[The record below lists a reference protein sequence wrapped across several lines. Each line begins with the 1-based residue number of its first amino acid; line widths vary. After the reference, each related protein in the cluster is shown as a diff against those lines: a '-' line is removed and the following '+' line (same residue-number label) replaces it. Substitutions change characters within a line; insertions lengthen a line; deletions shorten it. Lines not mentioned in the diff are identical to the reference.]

1 MEKRARTPSR
11 VGLAAAGVLC
21 LASVVLAQSDSGGD
35 GPSRLA
41 VGFSGVLLDDVNMND
56 ACAAIKIWTETVAR
70 NRGLPV
76 TTTTEVFVD
85 TAMIRKRLASREAN
99 LLVISMLDYLQIEGE
114 GLADP
119 WSVPTVGGKAFA
131 EYLVLVHRDSGIQK
145 LADLK
150 GKSLLMEKTG
160 YTNSLARLWLDVR
173 LLEEGLPESQSVFQQ
188 IKEATRVARVCLPVF
203 FRQGDACLVNRR
215 GYETLTELNP
225 QIGQQLVPL
234 AASPKY
240 PTSILCVSRF
250 YQSDLRGELL
260 KGLAE
265 LHQDARGQ
273 QILTIFRVDKL
284 VAFEPSH
291 LAQV

>member
-1 MEKRARTPSR
+1 
-11 VGLAAAGVLC
+11 
-21 LASVVLAQSDSGGD
+21 
-35 GPSRLA
+35 
-41 VGFSGVLLDDVNMND
+41 MND

-225 QIGQQLVPL
+225 QIG
-234 AASPKY
+234 
-240 PTSILCVSRF
+240 
-250 YQSDLRGELL
+250 
-260 KGLAE
+260 
-265 LHQDARGQ
+265 
-273 QILTIFRVDKL
+273 
-284 VAFEPSH
+284 
-291 LAQV
+291 